1 MLLLFPVLAD
11 LLATRGDLVVSRDD
25 APAVETLGI
34 MPVELNDRAHF
45 EDSGLLPLVWRMRN
59 SAIAP
64 HLSHC
69 YSSLP
74 ILRTNRGALLAIVLT
89 GWSLACLAAAI
100 LYMLGYSIQSV
111 TANVAGELRKQ
122 IYLQNHRLGAGD
134 LFIGQRLSPADLFSQ
149 QVESFRLALT
159 SWHWLFPHAV
169 LFAALM
175 LILALA
181 VSFWLALATI
191 VSAVICWW
199 LLAQVRDRA
208 RIRAGQWANR
218 AAQDLS
224 ILLDRLE
231 HNRLLS
237 NLPSRNS
244 PDRFAFESDL
254 DRFQT
259 AIAREQTTSSGV
271 APLVALLVSVGLGLV
286 LLLAGYNVLLSP
298 PRLSF
303 AEVVLLC
310 TALLATAYPLICFE
324 RLMERLIAAE
334 QASADIFTCLDREP
348 RIGQLPDA
356 VELHSLR
363 HEIRLEQVT
372 LADMNGHVL
381 LDNISCAL
389 TAGQQVVLFSSDE
402 ATPRAFAGLL
412 PRFCDPAAGR
422 VLFDGRD
429 LRTATLSS
437 TRGQVASILPHCI
450 LVSGTAAHNIAGD
463 DERFSHDEIWA
474 AAKKVHADQFIH
486 SLPDGLETAIGPE
499 GLSLT
504 VGQAISIGL
513 ARAALWR
520 PSVLVIEEPRENLD
534 QASAEQIAD
543 ALDQIARDSTVII
556 LARRLATL
564 RAAQRI
570 LLFHKGQL
578 VADGTH
584 QELLQ
589 QSELYRHLN
598 YVRFNEFRDKMT

>member
-1 MLLLFPVLAD
+1 
-11 LLATRGDLVVSRDD
+11 
-25 APAVETLGI
+25 
-34 MPVELNDRAHF
+34 
-45 EDSGLLPLVWRMRN
+45 
-59 SAIAP
+59 
-64 HLSHC
+64 
-69 YSSLP
+69 
-74 ILRTNRGALLAIVLT
+74 
-89 GWSLACLAAAI
+89 
-100 LYMLGYSIQSV
+100 
-111 TANVAGELRKQ
+111 
-122 IYLQNHRLGAGD
+122 
-134 LFIGQRLSPADLFSQ
+134 
-149 QVESFRLALT
+149 
-159 SWHWLFPHAV
+159 
-169 LFAALM
+169 
-175 LILALA
+175 
-181 VSFWLALATI
+181 
-191 VSAVICWW
+191 
-199 LLAQVRDRA
+199 
-208 RIRAGQWANR
+208 
-218 AAQDLS
+218 
-224 ILLDRLE
+224 
-231 HNRLLS
+231 
-237 NLPSRNS
+237 
-244 PDRFAFESDL
+244 
-254 DRFQT
+254 
-259 AIAREQTTSSGV
+259 
-271 APLVALLVSVGLGLV
+271 
-286 LLLAGYNVLLSP
+286 
-298 PRLSF
+298 
-303 AEVVLLC
+303 
-310 TALLATAYPLICFE
+310 LATAYPLICFE

-363 HEIRLEQVT
+363 REIRLEQVT